1 MVHCTRAVVSH
12 HGDLYV
18 RRDHGHVHP
27 EANRSRDRDLA
38 LDDRPLAHV
47 GGVVDEEEAEV
58 EARDE
63 ASGEMVEEEGVVDG
77 DGRGSLL
84 RQ

>member
-12 HGDLYV
+12 HGELYV
-18 RRDHGHVHP
+18 RRDHGHVRP
-27 EANRSRDRDLA
+27 EANRSHDRDLA

-47 GGVVDEEEAEV
+47 GGVVDEEEAG
-58 EARDE
+58 DE
-63 ASGEMVEEEGVVDG
+63 APGEMVEEEGVVDG

-84 RQ
+84 HQ